1 LATTGATASNTGI
14 GGIFVSTASGRG
26 QQLHDCFVRF
36 CWPGLVSA
44 AVSAPIL
51 GQPDIR
57 GHGVAAPGACIWSR
71 AAACPGGE
79 GEEAVGSDIIQ
90 QRAEIEGVIAG
101 RTLCDE
107 LRQVAETAGDAW
119 AYADE
124 AVAGADDGGG
134 DGWRSLTWSQ
144 VRERVLELAAGF
156 AALGLER
163 GERVA
168 LMLPNRSEHVLADLG
183 AVHAGG
189 LGVTLYATLAPEQI
203 AYVAADCDARIAVLD
218 GAAELARWQPVLEQL
233 PGITKIIVRDPAACP
248 AGDRYMTWGG
258 LVALGRDRLA
268 AKPGVIA
275 DRVAAIKPGDPLA
288 LLYTS
293 GTTGNPKG
301 VLLTHQNV
309 LYEMAAAER
318 MGIIV
323 PQVRWVS
330 YLPLA
335 HIAERM
341 FSIYLAIGAV
351 GHVHF
356 CPDPAQL
363 VRVIGQVRPT
373 AFFGVP
379 RVWEKIRTGIQALL
393 AAEQDE
399 GKRAAVAQAM
409 DIGRRYVT
417 SCQYGQTTPPELAA
431 QFRTADAKVLGP
443 IRGLLGLG
451 EAVSVFSAAA
461 PLPPDVAAFFAGLGM
476 KILDVYG
483 MTETTGAFTANTPA
497 EFRLGTV
504 GRPYA
509 GVEVAIAA
517 DGEILARGPLTT
529 PGYLDRPDLT
539 EALIDVGGWL
549 HTGDIGTIDADGFV
563 SVTDRKKELIITAGG
578 ENIAP
583 AAVENVLV
591 AHPLIGQA
599 LAYGDRRPYLVALL
613 TLDGEVAPA
622 WAGARGITVGSLA
635 ALAANPQILAE
646 VAAAVAAANERLA
659 RVQQVKR
666 WRLLPVE
673 WTAETEELTP
683 TLKLKRRVVHAKYA
697 DVLDSLYAG

>member
-1 LATTGATASNTGI
+1 MLSSD
-14 GGIFVSTASGRG
+14 V
-26 QQLHDCFVRF
+26 VRRR
-36 CWPGLVSA
+36 
-44 AVSAPIL
+44 
-51 GQPDIR
+51 D
-57 GHGVAAPGACIWSR
+57 
-71 AAACPGGE
+71 
-79 GEEAVGSDIIQ
+79 
-90 QRAEIEGVIAG
+90 EIEGATAG

-107 LRQVAETAGDAW
+107 LRRVAETCGDAG
-119 AYADE
+119 AFSDE
-124 AVAGADDGGG
+124 DG

-144 VRERVLELAAGF
+144 ARQRVLEVAAGF
-156 AALGLER
+156 AALGLAP

-203 AYVAADCDARIAVLD
+203 GYVAADCDARIAVLD
-218 GAAELARWQPVLEQL
+218 GAAELARWQPVLDQL
-233 PGITKIIVRDPAACP
+233 PGLTRIIVRDPAACP
-248 AGDRYMTWGG
+248 AGDQYLTWDG

-268 AKPGVIA
+268 ADPDEITA
-275 DRVAAIKPGDPLA
+275 RVAAIRPGDPLA

-301 VLLTHQNV
+301 VVLTHRNI
-309 LYEMAAAER
+309 LYEMAAAEQ
-318 MGIIV
+318 MGIVV
-323 PQVRWVS
+323 PRVRWVS

-351 GHVHF
+351 SHVHF
-356 CPDPAQL
+356 CPDAAQL

-379 RVWEKIRTGIQALL
+379 RVWEKIRAGIQALL

-409 DIGRRYVT
+409 DTGRRYVH
-417 SCQYGQTTPPELAA
+417 SCQYGQATPPELAA
-431 QFRTADAKVLGP
+431 QFRGADEQVLGP

-451 EAVSVFSAAA
+451 EAASVFSAAA

-476 KILDVYG
+476 AILDVYG

-497 EFRLGTV
+497 EFKLGTV

-509 GVEVAIAA
+509 GVEVAIAG

-529 PGYLDRPDLT
+529 PGYLNRPDLT
-539 EALIDVGGWL
+539 EALLDPDGWL

-583 AAVENVLV
+583 AAVENALL

-599 LAYGDRRPYLVALL
+599 LAYGDRRPYVIALL
-613 TLDGEVAPA
+613 TLDGEAAPA
-622 WAGARGITVGSLA
+622 WARARGITAGSLA
-635 ALAANPQILAE
+635 ELACDPQLLAE
-646 VAAAVAAANERLA
+646 VAAGVAAANQRLA

-666 WRLLPVE
+666 WHLLPVE

-697 DVLDSLYAG
+697 DIIDTLYPA

>member
-1 LATTGATASNTGI
+1 
-14 GGIFVSTASGRG
+14 VS
-26 QQLHDCFVRF
+26 
-36 CWPGLVSA
+36 
-44 AVSAPIL
+44 
-51 GQPDIR
+51 
-57 GHGVAAPGACIWSR
+57 
-71 AAACPGGE
+71 
-79 GEEAVGSDIIQ
+79 SDIAR
-90 QRAEIEGVIAG
+90 QRAEIEDAIAD

-107 LRQVAETAGDAW
+107 LRHVAEASADSE
-119 AYADE
+119 AYSDE
-124 AVAGADDGGG
+124 AG
-134 DGWRSLTWSQ
+134 DGWRTLTWSQ
-144 VRERVLELAAGF
+144 VRQRVLEVAAGF
-156 AALGLER
+156 AALGLTP

-168 LMLPNRSEHVLADLG
+168 LMLPNRGEHVLADLG

-189 LGVTLYATLAPEQI
+189 LGVTFYATLAPEQI
-203 AYVAADCDARIAVLD
+203 SYVATDCDARIAVLD
-218 GAAELARWQPVLEQL
+218 GAAELARWQPVLDQL
-233 PGITKIIVRDPAACP
+233 PGLTTVIVRDPAACP
-248 AGDRYMTWGG
+248 AGETYITWDD
-258 LVALGRDRLA
+258 LVTLGRERLA
-268 AKPGVIA
+268 ADPGEITA
-275 DRVAAIKPGDPLA
+275 RVAAIKAEDPLA

-301 VLLTHQNV
+301 VVLTHRNI
-309 LYEMAAAER
+309 LYEMTAGER
-318 MGIIV
+318 MGIVV
-323 PQVRWVS
+323 PGVRWVS

-341 FSIYLAIGAV
+341 FSIYLAISAA

-356 CPDPAQL
+356 CPDATQL

-379 RVWEKIRTGIQALL
+379 RVWEKIRAGIGALL

-399 GKRAAVAQAM
+399 GRRAAVAQAM
-409 DIGRRYVT
+409 DTGRRYVR
-417 SCQYGQTTPPELAA
+417 SCQYGQATPAELAA
-431 QFRTADAKVLGP
+431 RFRAADEQVLGP
-443 IRGLLGLG
+443 IRGLLGLD

-497 EFRLGTV
+497 GFRLGTV
-504 GRPYA
+504 GRPYP
-509 GVEVAIAA
+509 GVEVKIAG

-529 PGYLDRPDLT
+529 PGYLDLPGQT
-539 EALIDVGGWL
+539 EALLDPDGWL

-578 ENIAP
+578 ENISP
-583 AAVENVLV
+583 AAVESALV

-599 LAYGDRRPYLVALL
+599 LAYGDRRKYVVALL
-613 TLDGEVAPA
+613 TLDGEAAPA
-622 WAGARGITVGSLA
+622 WARARGITAGSLA
-635 ALAANPQILAE
+635 ELAADPRVLAE
-646 VAAAVAAANERLA
+646 VANGVAAANERLA

-697 DVLDSLYAG
+697 DVIDSLYAG